1 MFLEVIPTYTPAL
14 RSKECTALLATW
26 LVSLDHIFRISASR
40 LILLLNTHTYT
51 HCPYTL
57 TNDTPRTMA
66 KSTRSKVKRS
76 FRAKK
81 REQGVYAATEAA
93 RLARLHQKLHGIA
106 STDAEGDVAVE
117 GAEQEEMYDEA
128 EHGGSYWSFWLGVL
142 DHEAITPDT
151 LAGISKARSGATGF
165 W

>member
-1 MFLEVIPTYTPAL
+1 
-14 RSKECTALLATW
+14 
-26 LVSLDHIFRISASR
+26 
-40 LILLLNTHTYT
+40 
-51 HCPYTL
+51 
-57 TNDTPRTMA
+57 MA

-93 RLARLHQKLHGIA
+93 RLARLHQKLRGIA
-106 STDAEGDVAVE
+106 STDVEGDVAVAD
-117 GAEQEEMYDEA
+117 AEQEEIHDEA
-128 EHGGSYWSFWLGVL
+128 AHGGSYWSFWLGVL

-151 LAGISKARSGATGF
+151 LAGISETRNGAVGP